1 VYGTLGGFMAKL
13 VDDAGVEHTPEEL
26 AAEALTNV
34 EFICEFNHNVDS
46 DLNIVARYLNKDA
59 LIAARKPEALW
70 DKMKDDW
77 RSEAVT
83 ELIKAKAKII
93 NDYMDKKDRDRE
105 AINAYVAHLLSTGMS
120 YTDARKKATGK

>member
-1 VYGTLGGFMAKL
+1 MAKL

>member
-1 VYGTLGGFMAKL
+1 MANY
-13 VDDAGVEHTPEEL
+13 VDENGVSHTPEEL
-26 AAEALTNV
+26 AHEALANV
-34 EFICEFNHNVDS
+34 EFICEFNANVSS
-46 DLNIVARYLNKDA
+46 DLDVVARYQNKDA

-70 DKMKDDW
+70 EKMRNDW
-77 RSEAVT
+77 RGEAVA

-105 AINAYVAHLLSTGMS
+105 AVNAYVQHLLSTGMS

>member
-1 VYGTLGGFMAKL
+1 MANL
-13 VDDAGVEHTPEEL
+13 VDNETNEELTPEQI
-26 AAEALTNV
+26 AAKALEPV
-34 EFICEFNHNVDS
+34 EFLTEFNPNISS
-46 DLNIVARYLNKDA
+46 DLDVVARYMNKDA

-70 DKMKDDW
+70 DKMREDW
-77 RSEAVT
+77 RGEAVA

-105 AINAYVAHLLSTGMS
+105 AQNAYIQHLVSTGMS